1 MKTKP
6 KSRVTTRAVS
16 KVASKKSS
24 PKPKVTSNKKT
35 SSTGKVGILGWLF
48 AAVIVGFV
56 GWAVSKSND
65 FKGAEAGVDDKRV
78 YISDSGDDKNP
89 GNPTMPKR
97 TFASAM
103 DSINQSKGAYTGI
116 GVLGESYTVTAT
128 DVMDMPTDQPIKLDV
143 GITQPIVVSGY
154 KQDLSSAS
162 LAEFRTS
169 VIQTIGGGSLTFQIT
184 RGALTFKGLDFQTV
198 NGVFVNVLDQGKLVF
213 SDNTF
218 TRKDFNS
225 NSTPQLAV
233 QQFQKGTSSI
243 QNNKFWIVK
252 KVDTIS
258 SLQATG
264 LSIMGGSGNSGYA
277 EAVGNSFYFPMLD
290 QIQELTYLSDLQ
302 AFPNI
307 GISAYGD
314 MELSIKSNKF
324 MIDRSK
330 YPTGTGG
337 PKSPRNIGIMMPANA
352 KSHIDSNI
360 FSDFYGTPIVTGA
373 LSNGNQYIGI
383 MGSKK

>member
-1 MKTKP
+1 MKTKS
-6 KSRVTTRAVS
+6 KSRVTTRTVS
-16 KVASKKSS
+16 KVTSKKSS
-24 PKPKVTSNKKT
+24 SKPQTTINKKPN
-35 SSTGKVGILGWLF
+35 SSGKVGILGWLF

-103 DSINQSKGAYTGI
+103 DSINQSKGAFTGI

-128 DVMDMPTDQPIKLDV
+128 DVMDMPTDQPIKLDI

-154 KQDLSSAS
+154 KQDISSAS
-162 LAEFRTS
+162 LADFRTS
-169 VIQTIGGGSLTFQIT
+169 IIQTIGGGSLSFQIT

-198 NGVFVNVLDQGKLVF
+198 NGVFVNVLDQGKLVVT
-213 SDNTF
+213 DNTF

-258 SLQATG
+258 SLQGTG
-264 LSIMGGSGNSGYA
+264 LSIMGGSGNTGYA

-290 QIQELTYLSDLQ
+290 QIQELSYLSDLQ

-314 MELSIKSNKF
+314 MEISIKSNKF

-330 YPTGTGG
+330 YPTGSGG
-337 PKSPRNIGIMMPANA
+337 PKSPRNIGIMMPANS

-373 LSNGNQYIGI
+373 LSSGNQYIGI
-383 MGSKK
+383 TGSKK